1 MVNIIGIIIIIFIA
15 IFIVAIVAAPF
26 CIGLIVLRNKI
37 KKCYENIGSKPFQV
51 KKLYHI
57 LSVIIAISIIAFTV
71 LILEL
76 LFGLSIQGSELI
88 LLAEFAGVYMIIE
101 TFFALYVYLKLQTYA
116 ENIK

>member
-1 MVNIIGIIIIIFIA
+1 MGISAIIIFFIA
-15 IFIVAIVAAPF
+15 VIVAAPF

-57 LSVIIAISIIAFTV
+57 LSAIIAISIIAFTV